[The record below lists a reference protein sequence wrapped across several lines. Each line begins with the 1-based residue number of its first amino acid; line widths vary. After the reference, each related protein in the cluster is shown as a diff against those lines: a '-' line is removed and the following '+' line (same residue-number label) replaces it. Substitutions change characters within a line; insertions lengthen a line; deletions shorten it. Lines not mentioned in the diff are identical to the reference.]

1 MYLYHIRIEL
11 LVPSVSSDSG
21 PKFTLEDTE
30 DHKQQAPLPSAFPS
44 DIFDPLL
51 PSYRIGTV
59 DKLAR
64 RSKHKLRK
72 TLTVSPPKSVG
83 KTGSPGTTGPDV
95 APGSTCDGDLSRPQ
109 NITRRRIPQLL
120 SPSGVKAK
128 DWRAGN
134 LSIEWFDW
142 TDECE
147 SSAGKMEEQ
156 FELASFDPVLSTAG
170 HDDEHAHGLSG
181 PRRKQRKKKR
191 AYITPTSG
199 AFIPFKNGKTEL
211 NAGILHLYREM
222 SEIEDV
228 LQERT
233 TTDSPGSATEALS
246 DQLSASKGTGLI
258 LCVLAVPSYMTP
270 QDFLSFVGSTKDNM
284 SHLRMLRDSLPN
296 RYMVLIKF
304 RNQETTDAFYRDFNG
319 REFSALESEVCHVVY
334 IKSVEFKSQAIPP
347 YAFPPVPDDPS
358 ALMLPARP
366 PTSVTPMTTTELT
379 APNTNED
386 LRNTDDT
393 ERPFASSPVR
403 SPTSNQFLELPTC
416 PVCLDRMDASATG
429 LLTIFCHH
437 TFHCHC
443 LSKWGDSSCPVC
455 RYSSQRALSAD
466 ADESSLNECVDC
478 GATENLWICL
488 ICGNIGC
495 GRYQAGH
502 AQRHYVESD
511 HLYALELETQRV
523 WDYAGDGYVH
533 RLIQNRADGKLVE
546 LSAPTTSDMMGPNP
560 DGSVITDPDG
570 KHTSGMVSP
579 EKLESL
585 GLEYTYLL
593 TSQLESQRLWYESR
607 LGKLESML
615 TEQVSQF
622 TASFDQLQRERDSA
636 LQQRDELQNQ
646 LAGFERDSRTLQNRL
661 TKVLDRV
668 IILEKDLRDERALNK
683 SLLGNQTAYATQI
696 TEQKE
701 LVKKKDEKIQDLEEQ
716 VHDLMAFVEM
726 RKQVE
731 EIKELEGAQ
740 TIGVAPAPQP
750 SGRGRKGKG
759 RK

>member
-1 MYLYHIRIEL
+1 
-11 LVPSVSSDSG
+11 
-21 PKFTLEDTE
+21 
-30 DHKQQAPLPSAFPS
+30 
-44 DIFDPLL
+44 
-51 PSYRIGTV
+51 
-59 DKLAR
+59 
-64 RSKHKLRK
+64 
-72 TLTVSPPKSVG
+72 
-83 KTGSPGTTGPDV
+83 
-95 APGSTCDGDLSRPQ
+95 
-109 NITRRRIPQLL
+109 
-120 SPSGVKAK
+120 
-128 DWRAGN
+128 
-134 LSIEWFDW
+134 
-142 TDECE
+142 
-147 SSAGKMEEQ
+147 MEEQ
-156 FELASFDPVLSTAG
+156 FELASLDPVLSTAG
-170 HDDEHAHGLSG
+170 HDDGDAHRLSG
-181 PRRKQRKKKR
+181 PRRKQRKKKQ

-228 LQERT
+228 LQQRT
-233 TTDSPGSATEALS
+233 TTDSRGSATEGLS

-296 RYMVLIKF
+296 RYMVLVKF
-304 RNQETTDAFYRDFNG
+304 RDQGSTDAFYRDFNG
-319 REFSALESEVCHVVY
+319 REFSALASEVCHVVY

-347 YAFPPVPDDPS
+347 
-358 ALMLPARP
+358 
-366 PTSVTPMTTTELT
+366 
-379 APNTNED
+379 
-386 LRNTDDT
+386 
-393 ERPFASSPVR
+393 SPVR

-511 HLYALELETQRV
+511 HLYAMELETQRV

-560 DGSVITDPDG
+560 DGSVIADPDG
-570 KHTSGMVSP
+570 KHSSGMVSP

-607 LGKLESML
+607 LSKLESML

-646 LAGFERDSRTLQNRL
+646 LAGVERDSRTLQSRL